1 MPFETYFVVGIYY
14 LIIVLI
20 FTWFANRIENRMD
33 VSKPKE
39 VRLA

>member
-1 MPFETYFVVGIYY
+1 MPFETYFVVGTYY

-20 FTWFANRIENRMD
+20 FTWFAKRIEQKMD

-39 VRLA
+39 VMIA

>member
-1 MPFETYFVVGIYY
+1 MPFETYFVVGVYY

-20 FTWFANRIENRMD
+20 FTWVANRIEKKMD

-39 VRLA
+39 GVIA